1 MGPCKLKEKGE
12 VMVCWLLLL
21 VSIFWRFELRL
32 LSLFCLNQGLGSPQI
47 SFWQTLAGYP
57 RNSLELSNDSSFL
70 LALLLRDFVA
80 TPFQV
85 CWGGEIF
92 TTKLS
97 AQVLLISQP
106 EPLLTYGEPWMGLLT
121 HSCLAQITWYVIH
134 PAFKALGSP
143 H

>member
-1 MGPCKLKEKGE
+1 MQVEREGGGDGVLVAFVSLNFLEVRVASSLPVLPKPGPREPTD
-12 VMVCWLLLL
+12 L
-21 VSIFWRFELRL
+21 VLADT
-32 LSLFCLNQGLGSPQI
+32 
-47 SFWQTLAGYP
+47 TLAGYP

-106 EPLLTYGEPWMGLLT
+106 EPLLTYGEPWMGLLN